1 MSSLKDR
8 LTQDMQAALKAG
20 DKARLSVLRMALAGV
35 KQREVDTRRPLDDA
49 GVTTVIERMIKQGRD
64 SLAQFR
70 EGGRSDLVAKE
81 EAELA
86 VLQTYL
92 PKQLDGD
99 ELEALIA
106 EAIETAKASSA
117 KDLGKV
123 IAVIKTKAAGR
134 VDMGTI
140 AARVRS
146 MLTPE

>member
-1 MSSLKDR
+1 MSTLKDR
-8 LTQDMQAALKAG
+8 LTEDMQAALKAG

-70 EGGRSDLVAKE
+70 DGGRADLVAKE

-92 PKQLDGD
+92 PKAHDNSEID
-99 ELEALIA
+99 SLIA
-106 EAIETAKASSA
+106 EAIEESKAKSV
-117 KDLGKV
+117 KHLGKV
-123 IAVIKTKAAGR
+123 MAVLKAKA
-134 VDMGTI
+134 
-140 AARVRS
+140 
-146 MLTPE
+146 